1 MVQTALQFGAEQ
13 TVMYPPGL
21 NCEVNAEVSV
31 CCNGQQGATHLA
43 GGLYEKKTPP
53 ALLLCDIS
61 KHFNDGFMSQSL
73 VSSLI

>member
-43 GGLYEKKTPP
+43 GGLYEKKTP
-53 ALLLCDIS
+53 LLYCSVTSVNTLMMDLCLS
-61 KHFNDGFMSQSL
+61 H
-73 VSSLI
+73 